1 MELSEDQN
9 YVENVRNLLQ
19 NVNDAFPGNQNDP
32 KMTQIQ
38 PKMPNSNPKIHKN
51 PKNGHKMFFGG
62 VGGASEDS
70 ALDSAKKIMN
80 LVDNRTG
87 QNDFGEIV
95 EIILPTY
102 CKERIKPF
110 RLWVSFC
117 CD

>member
-1 MELSEDQN
+1 M
-9 YVENVRNLLQ
+9 
-19 NVNDAFPGNQNDP
+19 P
-32 KMTQIQ
+32 QIQ
-38 PKMPNSNPKIHKN
+38 PKMTNVNPKIHKN

-62 VGGASEDS
+62 VGGASDDS

-102 CKERIKPF
+102 CKERIEPF
-110 RLWVSFC
+110 WFC
-117 CD
+117 VPYRNDS

>member
-1 MELSEDQN
+1 MVILK
-9 YVENVRNLLQ
+9 LIKIL
-19 NVNDAFPGNQNDP
+19 
-32 KMTQIQ
+32 KMAI
-38 PKMPNSNPKIHKN
+38 KCS
-51 PKNGHKMFFGG
+51 FGG
-62 VGGASEDS
+62 VGGASDDS

-110 RLWVSFC
+110 RLWVSSHY
-117 CD
+117 DQGS

>member
-1 MELSEDQN
+1 
-9 YVENVRNLLQ
+9 
-19 NVNDAFPGNQNDP
+19 
-32 KMTQIQ
+32 
-38 PKMPNSNPKIHKN
+38 
-51 PKNGHKMFFGG
+51 MFFEG
-62 VGGASEDS
+62 VGGASDDS

-110 RLWVSFC
+110 RFSVPYPYAP
-117 CD
+117 